1 MKYIKLFE
9 SDWSGT
15 DKIVKEFYFKD
26 FNGALEFIKK
36 VAQVSEEMNHHP
48 EIKWNYNKVKIT
60 LVTHDEGGVT
70 EKDIELS
77 KKIDKLIV

>member
-1 MKYIKLFE
+1 
-9 SDWSGT
+9 
-15 DKIVKEFYFKD
+15 
-26 FNGALEFIKK
+26 
-36 VAQVSEEMNHHP
+36 MNHNP